1 MSTEAQPYPSF
12 HADSNTKFVDVGN
25 REEEAKIF
33 EKGLNATTADE
44 KKLYKGL
51 LYKELYPLYQRLKEE
66 GIRQFHFYSKD
77 NKVVHIKEDKFN
89 NIKIAK
95 KISNI
100 FSSPRFVYKLPVEI
114 ITKTDQFY
122 TELVAKNNK
131 LLITKDKKEIRIDD
145 IVDIKE
151 K

>member
-1 MSTEAQPYPSF
+1 M
-12 HADSNTKFVDVGN
+12 D
-25 REEEAKIF
+25 
-33 EKGLNATTADE
+33 
-44 KKLYKGL
+44 KKLPNVFVNKGQKIESNNQNL
-51 LYKELYPLYQRLKEE
+51 
-66 GIRQFHFYSKD
+66 FYSKD

-95 KISNI
+95 KISDI